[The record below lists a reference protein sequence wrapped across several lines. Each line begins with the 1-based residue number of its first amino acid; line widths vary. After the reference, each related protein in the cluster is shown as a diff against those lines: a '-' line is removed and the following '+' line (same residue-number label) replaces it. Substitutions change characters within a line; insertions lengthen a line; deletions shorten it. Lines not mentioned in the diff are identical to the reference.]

1 MKVTSAE
8 FVKSA
13 LKKSDCP
20 KESLPEVAFAG
31 KSNVGKSSLIN
42 TVVNRKN
49 LARTS
54 SSPGR
59 TQMLNFFR
67 INDQIY
73 FVDLPGYGFAKVP
86 VGVRAKWKPMVED
99 YLKHRTTLKL
109 IVLLL
114 DIRRAPSSDDAS
126 FVRWLEK
133 RSISFLVVLTKS
145 DKVSKSRCSAQRKII
160 KEFFLLKDEEL
171 VCFSTVTRE
180 GTQEIL
186 KRIVKII
193 YTA

>member
-1 MKVTSAE
+1 
-8 FVKSA
+8 
-13 LKKSDCP
+13 
-20 KESLPEVAFAG
+20 
-31 KSNVGKSSLIN
+31 
-42 TVVNRKN
+42 
-49 LARTS
+49 
-54 SSPGR
+54 
-59 TQMLNFFR
+59 MLNFFR

-133 RSISFLVVLTKS
+133 RSIPFLVVLTKS
-145 DKVSKSRCSAQRKII
+145 DKVSKSKCGAQRKII
-160 KEFFLLKDEEL
+160 KEFLLLKDEEL

-186 KRIVKII
+186 KRIVKIM

>member
-1 MKVTSAE
+1 MKITSAE
-8 FVKSA
+8 FIKSA

-31 KSNVGKSSLIN
+31 RSNVGKSSLIN
-42 TVVNRKN
+42 IVLNRKN

-86 VGVRAKWKPMVED
+86 VGVRAQWKPMVED
-99 YLKHRTTLKL
+99 YLKNRKTLKL
-109 IVLLL
+109 IILLL
-114 DIRRAPSSDDAS
+114 DIRRAPNSDDAS
-126 FVRWLEK
+126 FIRWLEK
-133 RSISFLVVLTKS
+133 FSIPFLVVLTKS
-145 DKVSKSRCSAQRKII
+145 DKVSKNKCSAQRKVI
-160 KEFFLLKDEEL
+160 KEFLLLKDEEL
-171 VCFSTVTRE
+171 VFFSTVTRE
-180 GTQEIL
+180 GKQEIL
-186 KRIVKII
+186 KRIMRIM
-193 YTA
+193 

>member
-1 MKVTSAE
+1 MKITSAE

-13 LKKSDCP
+13 IKKSDCP

-31 KSNVGKSSLIN
+31 RSNVGKSSLIN
-42 TVVNRKN
+42 IVLNRKN

-99 YLKHRTTLKL
+99 YLKNRKTLKL
-109 IVLLL
+109 IILLL
-114 DIRRAPSSDDAS
+114 DIRRAPNADDAS
-126 FVRWLEK
+126 FIRWLEK
-133 RSISFLVVLTKS
+133 ASIPFLVVLTKS
-145 DKVSKSRCSAQRKII
+145 DKVSKNKCSAQRKVI
-160 KEFFLLKDEEL
+160 KEFLLLKDEEL
-171 VCFSTVTRE
+171 VYFSTVTRE
-180 GTQEIL
+180 GKQEIL
-186 KRIVKII
+186 KRIVRIM
-193 YTA
+193 

>member
-1 MKVTSAE
+1 MKITSAE

-13 LKKSDCP
+13 IKKSDCP

-31 KSNVGKSSLIN
+31 RSNVGKSSLIN
-42 TVVNRKN
+42 IVVNRKN

-86 VGVRAKWKPMVED
+86 VGVRAKWKPMVDE
-99 YLKHRTTLKL
+99 YLKNRKTLKL
-109 IVLLL
+109 IIILL
-114 DIRRAPSSDDAS
+114 DIRRAPNTEDAS
-126 FVRWLEK
+126 FIRWLETAG
-133 RSISFLVVLTKS
+133 IPFLVVLTKS
-145 DKVSKSRCSAQRKII
+145 DKVSKNKCSSQRKVI
-160 KEFFLLKDEEL
+160 KEFLLLKDEEL

-180 GTQEIL
+180 GKQEIL
-186 KRIVKII
+186 KRIVRIM
-193 YTA
+193 

>member
-1 MKVTSAE
+1 MKITSAE
-8 FVKSA
+8 FIKSA

-31 KSNVGKSSLIN
+31 RSNVGKSSLIN
-42 TVVNRKN
+42 TVLNRKN

-86 VGVRAKWKPMVED
+86 VGVRAQWKPMVED
-99 YLKHRTTLKL
+99 YLKNRKTLKL
-109 IVLLL
+109 IILLL
-114 DIRRAPSSDDAS
+114 DIRRAPNSDDAS
-126 FVRWLEK
+126 FIRWLEK
-133 RSISFLVVLTKS
+133 FSIPFLVVLTKS
-145 DKVSKSRCSAQRKII
+145 DKVSKNKCSAQRKVI
-160 KEFFLLKDEEL
+160 KEFLLLKDEEL
-171 VCFSTVTRE
+171 VFFSTVTRE
-180 GTQEIL
+180 GKQDIL
-186 KRIVKII
+186 KRIVRIM
-193 YTA
+193 

>member
-1 MKVTSAE
+1 MKITSAE
-8 FVKSA
+8 FIKSA

-31 KSNVGKSSLIN
+31 RSNVGKSSLIN

-86 VGVRAKWKPMVED
+86 VGVRAKWKPMVDE
-99 YLKHRTTLKL
+99 YLKNRKTL
-109 IVLLL
+109 
-114 DIRRAPSSDDAS
+114 
-126 FVRWLEK
+126 E
-133 RSISFLVVLTKS
+133 
-145 DKVSKSRCSAQRKII
+145 
-160 KEFFLLKDEEL
+160 
-171 VCFSTVTRE
+171 
-180 GTQEIL
+180 
-186 KRIVKII
+186 
-193 YTA
+193 

>member
-1 MKVTSAE
+1 MKITSAE

-13 LKKSDCP
+13 IKKSDCP

-31 KSNVGKSSLIN
+31 RSNVGKSSLIN
-42 TVVNRKN
+42 IVLNRKN

-86 VGVRAKWKPMVED
+86 VGVRAKWKPRVEE
-99 YLKHRTTLKL
+99 YLKSGRTESKFWS
-109 IVLLL
+109 V
-114 DIRRAPSSDDAS
+114 
-126 FVRWLEK
+126 FEK
-133 RSISFLVVLTKS
+133 
-145 DKVSKSRCSAQRKII
+145 
-160 KEFFLLKDEEL
+160 
-171 VCFSTVTRE
+171 
-180 GTQEIL
+180 
-186 KRIVKII
+186 
-193 YTA
+193 

>member
-1 MKVTSAE
+1 MKITSAE
-8 FVKSA
+8 FIKSA

-31 KSNVGKSSLIN
+31 RSNVGKSSLIN
-42 TVVNRKN
+42 IVLNRKN

-86 VGVRAKWKPMVED
+86 VGVRAQWKPMVED
-99 YLKHRTTLKL
+99 YLKNRKTLKL
-109 IVLLL
+109 IILLL
-114 DIRRAPSSDDAS
+114 DIRRAPNSDDAS
-126 FVRWLEK
+126 FIRWLEK
-133 RSISFLVVLTKS
+133 FSIPFLVVLTKS
-145 DKVSKSRCSAQRKII
+145 DKVSKNKCSAQRKVI
-160 KEFFLLKDEEL
+160 KEFLLLKDEEL
-171 VCFSTVTRE
+171 VFFSTVTRE
-180 GTQEIL
+180 GKQDIL
-186 KRIVKII
+186 KRIVRIM
-193 YTA
+193 

>member
-13 LKKSDCP
+13 LKNSDCP

-31 KSNVGKSSLIN
+31 RSNVGKSSLIN

-67 INDQIY
+67 VNDQIY

-86 VGVRAKWKPMVED
+86 MGVRAKWKPMVEE
-99 YLKHRTTLKL
+99 YLKHRKTLKL
-109 IVLLL
+109 IILLL
-114 DIRRAPSSDDAS
+114 DIRRTPSSDDAS
-126 FVRWLEK
+126 FIRWLEK
-133 RSISFLVVLTKS
+133 CSIPFLVVLTKS
-145 DKVSKSRCSAQRKII
+145 DKVSKSKCSFQRKVV
-160 KEFFLLKDEEL
+160 KEFLLLKDEEI

-180 GTQEIL
+180 GTKEIL
-186 KRIVKII
+186 KRIVKIM
-193 YTA
+193 YRA

>member
-1 MKVTSAE
+1 MKITSAE
-8 FVKSA
+8 FIKSA

-31 KSNVGKSSLIN
+31 RSNVGKSSLIN

-86 VGVRAKWKPMVED
+86 VGVRAQWKPMVED
-99 YLKHRTTLKL
+99 YLKNRKTLKL
-109 IVLLL
+109 IILLL
-114 DIRRAPSSDDAS
+114 DIRRAPNSDDAS
-126 FVRWLEK
+126 FIRWLEK
-133 RSISFLVVLTKS
+133 FSIPFLVVLTKS
-145 DKVSKSRCSAQRKII
+145 DKVSKNKCSAQRKVI
-160 KEFFLLKDEEL
+160 KEFLLLKDEEL
-171 VCFSTVTRE
+171 VFFSTVTRE
-180 GTQEIL
+180 GKQDIL
-186 KRIVKII
+186 KRIVRIM
-193 YTA
+193 